1 MLDTPG
7 FVNFIQ
13 EARGAL
19 RVADAAVIV
28 VDAVSGVMV
37 QTEKY
42 GALRRNSVSP
52 GWLSSTE
59 WTAIRPALSAH
70 WNRFNNSWAGCALL
84 FRFPS
89 ARNDRSRALSILSP

>member
-19 RVADAAVIV
+19 RVADAAVVV

-37 QTEKY
+37 QDRESV
-42 GALRRNSVSP
+42 GLR
-52 GWLSSTE
+52 
-59 WTAIRPALSAH
+59 
-70 WNRFNNSWAGCALL
+70 
-84 FRFPS
+84 
-89 ARNDRSRALSILSP
+89 